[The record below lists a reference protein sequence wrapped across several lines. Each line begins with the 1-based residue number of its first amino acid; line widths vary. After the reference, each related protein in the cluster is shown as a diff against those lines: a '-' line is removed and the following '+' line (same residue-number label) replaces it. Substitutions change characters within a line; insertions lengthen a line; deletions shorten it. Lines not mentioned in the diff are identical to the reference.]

1 MQNDFSDNLK
11 KKLPIFLKGTIIGV
25 VLTLVA
31 MVLFAAVMLIFNLDR
46 NLSVPFST
54 VSLAI
59 GCFVAAMY
67 TSKSVGEK
75 GYLVGCII
83 GIVVFVLVTVLSL
96 IITGDGFSYNT
107 LFHFIIILLSSVSGG
122 ILGVNKTKKTK
133 YI

>member
-1 MQNDFSDNLK
+1 MQNDFTGNLK
-11 KKLPIFLKGTIIGV
+11 KNLPLILKGTLIGV
-25 VLTLVA
+25 ALTLIS
-31 MVLFAAVMLIFNLDR
+31 MVIFAAVMLIFNLDR

-59 GCFVAAMY
+59 GCLISAMY
-67 TSKSVGEK
+67 TSKSIGQK
-75 GYLVGCII
+75 GYLVGLFI

-122 ILGVNKTKKTK
+122 IMGVNKNKKTK